1 MRHGKHTFKIGRTSS
16 HRRCMMANMMKS
28 LVLHGRIETTV
39 RKGKELKREADKLIT
54 TAKKGGLSAT
64 RQASAEL
71 MIRYNKLSTKEARD
85 AKSNDN
91 KSAFNGDRL
100 VIGKLFEISER
111 NKERNGGYTRLIRL
125 SNRVGDNAER
135 CIVEFL

>member
-1 MRHGKHTFKIGRTSS
+1 
-16 HRRCMMANMMKS
+16 MMKS

-71 MIRYNKLSTKEARD
+71 MVRYNKLSTKEARD
-85 AKSNDN
+85 AKKNDN
-91 KSAFNGDRL
+91 KTAFNGDRL
-100 VIGKLFEISER
+100 VIGKLFEISDR
-111 NKERNGGYTRLIRL
+111 NKERHGGYTRLIRL

>member
-16 HRRCMMANMMKS
+16 HRRCMMANMKKS
-28 LVLHGRIETTV
+28 LVLHGRVETTV

-54 TAKKGGLSAT
+54 IAKKGGLSAT
-64 RQASAEL
+64 RRASAEL
-71 MIRYNKLSTKEARD
+71 MVTYNKLNSKEARE
-85 AKSNDN
+85 AKGGNTTSY
-91 KSAFNGDRL
+91 NGDRQ
-100 VIGKLFEISER
+100 VIKKLFEVSER
-111 NKERNGGYTRLIRL
+111 NKERNGGYTRLIRT

>member
-28 LVLHGRIETTV
+28 LIIHGRIETTV

-54 TAKKGGLSAT
+54 TAKKGGLTAT
-64 RQASAEL
+64 RRAAAEL
-71 MIRYNKLSTKEARD
+71 MVSYNKLTTKEARS
-85 AKSNDN
+85 AKNGSTASYND
-91 KSAFNGDRL
+91 DRQ
-100 VIGKLFEISER
+100 VINKLFEASER

-125 SNRVGDNAER
+125 SNRVGDNAEL
-135 CIVEFL
+135 CFVELV